1 MIYDKILY
9 RELDELPT
17 LAQGQADDLKID
29 TRQLSIAVNLPE
41 GVDGINVWCSRV
53 EPSHP
58 ACAKPMTSSWPWPPR
73 GPMVCCPNRA
83 RDGARLALAGRMPPG
98 HGTMSGTEIG
108 DSNAYHR

>member
-1 MIYDKILY
+1 MPPGHGVTGTNRGEAIMIYDKILY

-53 EPSHP
+53 EPGVVE
-58 ACAKPMTSSWPWPPR
+58 AERYIGGRYESSGVR
-73 GPMVCCPNRA
+73 EADDIELAVAAARA
-83 RDGARLALAGRMPPG
+83 DGLL
-98 HGTMSGTEIG
+98 S
-108 DSNAYHR
+108 